1 MLNDTKYKNTYMN
14 IEFNVTRKF
23 LVRPNFST
31 CQILQ
36 QSSLLFVYRQG
47 QFGKSICHERVTK
60 SEFKVTYHICFTLDF
75 IRF

>member
-36 QSSLLFVYRQG
+36 QSSLLFVYQ
-47 QFGKSICHERVTK
+47 KYIDKASLA
-60 SEFKVTYHICFTLDF
+60 KVFVM
-75 IRF
+75 RE